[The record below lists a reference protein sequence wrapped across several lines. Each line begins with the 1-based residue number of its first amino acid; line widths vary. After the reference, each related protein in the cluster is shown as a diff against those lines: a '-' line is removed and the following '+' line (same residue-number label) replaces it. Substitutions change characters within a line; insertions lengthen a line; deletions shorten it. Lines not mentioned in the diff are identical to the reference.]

1 MRVGCPST
9 SLILGTFKVEVA
21 RSREVGTV
29 PRGTERSPKCWALS
43 CAADPL
49 PTGCLFKGVVQFAA
63 GNIARV
69 VGKGEGI
76 VKEIHWGGGSSVT
89 WKSCQ
94 FKLHSILGKNSFLL
108 LASLYPAGLCVLWGQ
123 QYVSHIMWTIW
134 ILGQLMRFMCAI
146 NNIEQTNCMTWKDMF
161 KRHLCR
167 RREKQANKLA
177 SAKGWSAWRTSFA
190 KLDLNGGKWRKW
202 KNLTK
207 LCYICCIVGQCQWYW
222 YSAITITTCCFN
234 PPQKYDNLENAPLQS
249 AVLQASAWTG
259 SPRHCPLPPGSSS
272 AHARFLHRVPWPQ
285 EAEHW
290 LHSPHGCQLP
300 GLVGTSLRNLNWEPN
315 TFVPWH

>member
-1 MRVGCPST
+1 
-9 SLILGTFKVEVA
+9 
-21 RSREVGTV
+21 
-29 PRGTERSPKCWALS
+29 
-43 CAADPL
+43 
-49 PTGCLFKGVVQFAA
+49 
-63 GNIARV
+63 
-69 VGKGEGI
+69 
-76 VKEIHWGGGSSVT
+76 
-89 WKSCQ
+89 
-94 FKLHSILGKNSFLL
+94 
-108 LASLYPAGLCVLWGQ
+108 
-123 QYVSHIMWTIW
+123 
-134 ILGQLMRFMCAI
+134 
-146 NNIEQTNCMTWKDMF
+146 MF

-259 SPRHCPLPPGSSS
+259 SPRHCPLPPGSLS

-285 EAEHW
+285 EVEHW

-300 GLVGTSLRNLNWEPN
+300 GWAGTSLRNLNWEPFLAGNYHCIALELSSSLDQRQGMLKMVLKWWLLWIWQLHTYEYKTHLCNHLSCKMQPRQDHQGNFCCLQDLCMSAFSIEFPGRRMLN
-315 TFVPWH
+315 TGSTLPMAARFRQRLELLLKMQNNGLISLLQLLDFWQFSRRNEHAFQFMQNLGRFFNNTQGLHKKIGPNF